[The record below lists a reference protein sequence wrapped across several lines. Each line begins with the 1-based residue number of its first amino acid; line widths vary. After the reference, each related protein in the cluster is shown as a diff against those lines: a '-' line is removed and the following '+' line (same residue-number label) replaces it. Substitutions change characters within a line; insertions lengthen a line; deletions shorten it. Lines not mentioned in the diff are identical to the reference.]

1 MRILTSLLLFI
12 STITFSQK
20 NIKSIELSDSGSIL
34 NADYLKS
41 LDSTFEKV
49 TLIGLGESTHGTS
62 EFTIIRGEIFKY
74 LVENHNYTVFFLEA
88 DFNACSRVNRYIQG
102 AEDASKEALIEVR
115 LWPWLT
121 QELLDLIEWMRS
133 YNQNH
138 DNRLK
143 FVGCDMQLIVDDRLE
158 LKRFFSDNPKYS
170 EFVSQLPDLNF
181 DTKDSTILKLKQ
193 KEWIEF
199 SDNFYKSFPDEETL
213 MISTVSQ
220 WFEDAIYKGYKE
232 NFRDSCMA
240 KNIADYLEKRPSIKG
255 VYFAHNA
262 HVSKIAHRYKN
273 LNEHMKRAGHFL
285 DDRLKDKYF
294 AIALEFNKGS
304 FNAINYRNDEHVME
318 SFTIKKNHRK
328 SLSHIILGKE
338 DKIKYVKSTNLP
350 ENQYIRINSIG
361 AIYGKSKSG
370 YKIYRYRKLELYH
383 YDALIVINQGT
394 PTKLLTMKVEKSK
407 G

>member
-1 MRILTSLLLFI
+1 MRILASLLLFI
-12 STITFSQK
+12 SSITFSQK
-20 NIKSIELSDSGSIL
+20 NIQSIELSDSGSIL
-34 NADYLKS
+34 NTNYLRS

-102 AEDASKEALIEVR
+102 TEDNSKEALIEVR

-121 QELLDLIEWMRS
+121 QELLDIIEWMRS

-138 DNRLK
+138 DNILK
-143 FVGCDMQLIVDDRLE
+143 FVGCDMQLIVDDKLE
-158 LKRFFSDNPKYS
+158 LTRLFSNDPKYN
-170 EFVSQLPDLNF
+170 ELVSKLPDLNF
-181 DTKDSTILKLKQ
+181 DTKDSSILISKQ
-193 KEWIEF
+193 KEWSEF
-199 SDNFYKSFPDEETL
+199 SNNFFGLYPNEEAL
-213 MISTVSQ
+213 MITTVSQ
-220 WFEDAIYKGYKE
+220 WFEDAIYKGYKD

-240 KNIADYLEKRPSIKG
+240 NNIANYLEKRPSVKG
-255 VYFAHNA
+255 IYFAHNG
-262 HVSKIAHRYKN
+262 HVGKIAHKYKK

-285 DDRLKDKYF
+285 DERLKDKYF

-318 SFTIKKNHRK
+318 SFTLKKNHRK
-328 SLSHIILGKE
+328 SLSHIVLGKD
-338 DKIKYVKSTNLP
+338 DKIKYIKSTDIPRNK
-350 ENQYIRINSIG
+350 YIRMNFIG

-394 PTKLLTMKVEKSK
+394 PTNLLTMKVKKSK